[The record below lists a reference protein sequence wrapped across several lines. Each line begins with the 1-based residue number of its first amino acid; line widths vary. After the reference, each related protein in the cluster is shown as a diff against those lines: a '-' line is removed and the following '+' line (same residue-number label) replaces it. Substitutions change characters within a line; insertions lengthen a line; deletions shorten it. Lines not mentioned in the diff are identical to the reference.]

1 MTAPERRVLDWT
13 EIDAA
18 MHKAHELRAE
28 AFHDAFAVAWRWIA
42 GDTEGENKTADAP
55 TEARPCPTC

>member
-18 MHKAHELRAE
+18 MHKAHEIRAE
-28 AFHDAFAVAWRWIA
+28 AFHNAFAVAWRGIA
-42 GDTEGENKTADAP
+42 GDTEDKAADAP
-55 TEARPCPTC
+55 TEARP

>member
-28 AFHDAFAVAWRWIA
+28 AFHNAFAVAWRWIA
-42 GDTEGENKTADAP
+42 GDTEDKAADAP
-55 TEARPCPTC
+55 TEAHPCPTC